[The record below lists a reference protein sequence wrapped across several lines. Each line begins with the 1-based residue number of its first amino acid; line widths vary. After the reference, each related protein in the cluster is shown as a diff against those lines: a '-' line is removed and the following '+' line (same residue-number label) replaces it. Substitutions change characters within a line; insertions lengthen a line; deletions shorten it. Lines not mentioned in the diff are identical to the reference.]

1 MKDPAVITGSI
12 ATLLFLVAS
21 LSLLWPKVSR
31 KERLRKQGIIAPS
44 AVAFDP
50 PVRYTINITIPDS
63 PPWTERSRIVA
74 LRKAFPEVTVLG
86 ARDLIQGAPSAM
98 GGYTLREA
106 RRIIVRAGPSIA
118 IGLINLTSECTSHG
132 QASQA

>member
-31 KERLRKQGIIAPS
+31 KERLRKQGISMPS

-50 PVRYTINITIPDS
+50 PVRYSIHITMPDS
-63 PPWTERSRIVA
+63 PWAERSRITAV
-74 LRKAFPEVTVLG
+74 RRAFPEVTVLG
-86 ARDLIQGAPSAM
+86 AKDIVQGAPAEM
-98 GGYTLREA
+98 AGYTLTEA
-106 RRIIVRAGPSIA
+106 RKIILRAGPSIA

>member
-31 KERLRKQGIIAPS
+31 KEQLRKQGISMPS

-50 PVRYTINITIPDS
+50 PVRYMIHITMPDS
-63 PPWTERSRIVA
+63 PWTERSRIA
-74 LRKAFPEVTVLG
+74 AMRKAFPEVTVLG
-86 ARDLIQGAPSAM
+86 AKLLVQGAPSWMA
-98 GGYTLREA
+98 GYTLTEA
-106 RRIIVRAGPSIA
+106 RMITLRAGPSIA
-118 IGLINLTSECTSHG
+118 IGLINLTVECTSHG